1 MEGWPTVFAIDGKP
15 IDRGYFCSEG
25 CGTFALVLAQRFSAA
40 GKRAV
45 LTIASRQDGQRWSDA
60 FSAEVTHVLVRTE
73 QGYWDV
79 NGHAGCV
86 REALVRANLTH
97 RTEGFSQVDYEAEV
111 FEGRFMGEDDKPLYG
126 RDSETEAWAEALIN
140 ATPERFA

>member
-1 MEGWPTVFAIDGKP
+1 
-15 IDRGYFCSEG
+15 
-25 CGTFALVLAQRFSAA
+25 
-40 GKRAV
+40 
-45 LTIASRQDGQRWSDA
+45 
-60 FSAEVTHVLVRTE
+60 
-73 QGYWDV
+73 
-79 NGHAGCV
+79 
-86 REALVRANLTH
+86 LVRANLTH